1 MDDINAMVIEPDP
14 RVTTPNN
21 CTCTSICRCGLQH
34 SDCDPGNPISFYPES
49 STYLGEVL
57 DWCNTGNSWDRNIR
71 ILDFHYNMTDSNNER
86 FFQINYLIFSQLRIV
101 VNTP

>member
-1 MDDINAMVIEPDP
+1 MDDINAMVIKPDP

-57 DWCNTGNSWDRNIR
+57 DWCNTGSSWDRNIR
-71 ILDFHYNMTDSNNER
+71 ILDFHYRGYDR
-86 FFQINYLIFSQLRIV
+86 
-101 VNTP
+101 

>member
-1 MDDINAMVIEPDP
+1 MDDINAMVIKPDP

-57 DWCNTGNSWDRNIR
+57 DWCNTGSSLDRNIS
-71 ILDFHYNMTDSNNER
+71 IQDSQHNSNNRR
-86 FFQINYLIFSQLRIV
+86 FLKLIIS
-101 VNTP
+101 